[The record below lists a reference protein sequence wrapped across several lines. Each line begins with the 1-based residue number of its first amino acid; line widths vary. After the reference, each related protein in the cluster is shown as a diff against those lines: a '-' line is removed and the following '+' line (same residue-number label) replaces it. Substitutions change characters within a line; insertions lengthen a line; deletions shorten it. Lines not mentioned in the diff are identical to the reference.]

1 MTEPRAP
8 GPAGDPAT
16 PLARAQRRL
25 RVLLVL
31 GGALVAVGLLATVV
45 VVGEFLVGL
54 PTPGTWAYLLDMLAP
69 VGFAL
74 LLAGLLGVA
83 VARRRAAQPGAAADR
98 RRHAEP

>member
-1 MTEPRAP
+1 
-8 GPAGDPAT
+8 
-16 PLARAQRRL
+16 
-25 RVLLVL
+25 
-31 GGALVAVGLLATVV
+31 
-45 VVGEFLVGL
+45 
-54 PTPGTWAYLLDMLAP
+54 MLAP